1 MAGPLPAGTLRPLD
15 EARTCPTSARLGSRC
30 HASPHAAA
38 AALPGWISPGSSA
51 AMTSSSLLSY
61 MSTAGA
67 HARASPARGLGR
79 PQKLSRSRFICPWIS
94 VTSRKGSS
102 GHWEKVRNRA
112 SAIGRLLFWAGAQVK
127 MERLSEV
134 IFHDP
139 GFVKCLRK
147 RGQTRSVAYL
157 SDNRRIRPRGARWAG

>member
-1 MAGPLPAGTLRPLD
+1 MDQSGQLGRNDQLLPALAQVHRPSP
-15 EARTCPTSARLGSRC
+15 RPR
-30 HASPHAAA
+30 HA
-38 AALPGWISPGSSA
+38 GQ
-51 AMTSSSLLSY
+51 
-61 MSTAGA
+61 
-67 HARASPARGLGR
+67 GLGR

-102 GHWEKVRNRA
+102 GDWEKVRNRA

-134 IFHDP
+134 IYHDP